1 MAYITE
7 KTLIG
12 EIVNTYPES
21 IETLL
26 SVGMHCLGCPA
37 SQAESLE
44 EACGQSRQR
53 RHHRRARIRAFFKT
67 IKAER
72 TVFLSTFLLSIH

>member
-26 SVGMHCLGCPA
+26 SVGMHCC
-37 SQAESLE
+37 Q
-44 EACGQSRQR
+44 Q
-53 RHHRRARIRAFFKT
+53 RHHRRARINRRKQKRPLKSNRIQRASCFVHRMRFDLKWQVLYT
-67 IKAER
+67 I
-72 TVFLSTFLLSIH
+72 FI